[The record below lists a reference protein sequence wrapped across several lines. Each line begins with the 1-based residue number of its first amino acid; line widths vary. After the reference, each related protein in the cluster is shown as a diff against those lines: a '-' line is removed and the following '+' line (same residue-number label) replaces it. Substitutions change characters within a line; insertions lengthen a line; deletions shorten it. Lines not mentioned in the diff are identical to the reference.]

1 MYTRKILSTATA
13 VALITTGVMAFDT
26 NGDGDILAE
35 GAQIASYV
43 GGVNAQSD
51 LNISEDL
58 RGDALIYPFYRHSD
72 GWETEIVVRNT
83 TENAIVAKAVV
94 YSGDESDEVV
104 DFNIYLSPRDVFR
117 FTMKDDNLY
126 TKDGSMPY
134 KEISPRFALTD
145 RSLKNDRAVM
155 NPHWDDKKDDYT
167 DHAYKD
173 GKNGF
178 PIIGEHG
185 TDNILSTYRVDTK
198 GYVVIYGLTEYPSEA
213 DGIQFPYHKKHLEMW
228 KDYRRLLDD
237 CRPGWRKSFT
247 AGGMKNGAMTTTATV
262 LAPNVA
268 PNCGRNDGP
277 SSPDDANIGAASSI
291 LASSGYDLAKFG
303 DVGKSALVG
312 TVRVYNAG
320 NGSAEAR
327 ELLLPATPV
336 ANFTDGNMLLWSDG
350 EYANLADR
358 RIAQSNSDT
367 RSKYQEDDIQNDAMN
382 AFGISEAFYTYHR
395 TREGDDEH
403 NGVLADNLIITQ
415 PLKKVLTQLEEASD
429 KKHWTSSS
437 NCHPRLAP
445 SQRSTNGMGFYI
457 YDVTVDEQENIGD
470 IVITPDFEHF
480 TSPYIPDLIA
490 PEKAFC
496 DELQVITRDLIPN
509 IENITIADDEFS
521 DGEGYVYMNFSQSP
535 DTEQGERNGIP
546 AIVTQ
551 MVGSKVN
558 GVAQTNWIYAPTIKT
573 SK

>member
-1 MYTRKILSTATA
+1 MYTRKILSAAAA
-13 VALITTGVMAFDT
+13 VALITTGVMAFET
-26 NGDGDILAE
+26 NSNGDILA
-35 GAQIASYV
+35 GAKESSYI

-51 LNISEDL
+51 LNLSEDL

-134 KEISPRFALTD
+134 KEISPRFALKD
-145 RSLKNDRAVM
+145 GSLKNDRAVM
-155 NPHWDDKKDDYT
+155 NPHWDDKKADYSN
-167 DHAYKD
+167 HAYKD
-173 GKNGF
+173 GKDGF
-178 PIIGEHG
+178 PIIV
-185 TDNILSTYRVDTK
+185 TDGQRTNNILKTYNDVTK
-198 GYVVIYGLTEYPSEA
+198 GYVVIYGLTQYPSEA

-237 CRPGWRKSFT
+237 CRPGWRRSFT
-247 AGGMKNGAMTTTATV
+247 AGGMEHGAMTTAIDV

-277 SSPDDANIGAASSI
+277 SAPEDANIGAASSI
-291 LASSGYDLAKFG
+291 LASSGYDLSKFG
-303 DVGKSALVG
+303 DVDKSALVG
-312 TVRVYNAG
+312 TVRVYNG
-320 NGSAEAR
+320 GDNNLEAR
-327 ELLLPATPV
+327 ELLLPAQPV

-358 RIAQSNSDT
+358 RIEDA
-367 RSKYQEDDIQNDAMN
+367 KYQEDDIQNDAMN
-382 AFGISEAFYTYHR
+382 AFGITEAFYTYHR
-395 TREGDDEH
+395 TRDGDDPH
-403 NGVLADNLIITQ
+403 NGVLADNLIVTQ
-415 PLKKVLTQLEEASD
+415 PLKKVLTQLEETVD
-429 KKHWTSSS
+429 TEHWTAAT

-445 SQRSTNGMGFYI
+445 SQNSTSGMGFYI

-480 TSPYIPDLIA
+480 TSPYIPELEI

-496 DELQVITRDLIPN
+496 DELQIITRDQIPN
-509 IENITIADDEFS
+509 IEHITRAEGEFE
-521 DGEGYVYMNFSQSP
+521 DGEGYVYMNFSQGA
-535 DTEQGERNGIP
+535 DTEQGSRNGIP

-558 GVAQTNWIYAPTIKT
+558 GVAQTNWIYAPTIKST
-573 SK
+573 K